1 MLPHLE
7 YLQTILPSDKQW
19 RQRNYSILLEKKK
32 AILRSRSECPG
43 APITPVITRPKTR
56 KLDTLV
62 SYSTSLDDIS
72 SVSKESSAVPS
83 GDVTWSP
90 LDLCKAA
97 RVFIRD
103 TCVTFETREDMKRV
117 YALLGDVLRYKSVL
131 QKALEEV
138 DFYGANPQFTDMRHL
153 VWLFTYD
160 MYKLNFKPR
169 IERNSPQVDSWYAD
183 HGFDLLIRQV
193 WLNRIQIAAAV
204 ARIRIRNT
212 ALRLKTL
219 LPSHLQ
225 EYKFLERCTEK
236 VALNGWVNFA
246 KTTIAEVESL
256 LTEMGYYPR
265 GQLKPSEF
273 DVPLDCFMGDHVLPG
288 FIHVLP
294 SDVKEFLTSRLI
306 VNNMLVLQD
315 RSYCFAPALLC
326 KFMLDEKLTGSVIM
340 SHFDIP
346 STVGYMASL
355 LTNVNHEPEDKLRVY
370 GVGTRREEHLLTYTT
385 SMGFTNVELYSE
397 EFTTVR
403 PGAKCLENVVAVLA
417 TPPNTNT
424 AVKDLIELVVAK
436 GGDLDLLLNLLSDD
450 FENEVVGKYIQGH
463 MEVQKKTL
471 RLAMSRPQIQVIVYE
486 THSKVSLEND
496 DMIDFVVTEMNNYAT
511 EKYLLSTA
519 TSKQVNIEE
528 TPRTADDRMDSS
540 PRQPTDSTPR
550 AVDTPLT
557 VQTPLPLDNP
567 LPIDTPDTP
576 LPETPQPPDIVVDG
590 KTKDTNEIVTI
601 ADIQFTPTE
610 PLSER
615 DRSSREIK
623 IPSSDHFQLI
633 ECPQLCNRHKKNC
646 LLIDEEGAYIAVV
659 ARREITRMDE
669 EYMIK
674 MAEEKGIFGDKNP
687 PPPVETAVDMKKKMD
702 MKRKPSTGSGRV
714 DDESEVNSDTDRHKF
729 DEDNMARIMAPTVAS
744 LRHEVHVSH
753 PALIPCPRDHY
764 HSAGIPVLGGYRLQP
779 RPSNEPRRWWHSVIN
794 SVVEKIRRPA
804 GRMRPLRLFRS
815 RRIRRL
821 SPIPVAVRTIE
832 YSEAGTWDSLSY
844 VGKSRTI

>member
-1 MLPHLE
+1 MQCALFH
-7 YLQTILPSDKQW
+7 
-19 RQRNYSILLEKKK
+19 R
-32 AILRSRSECPG
+32 CPG
-43 APITPVITRPKTR
+43 APITPIITRPKTR

-90 LDLCKAA
+90 LDLYKAA
-97 RVFIRD
+97 RVITRD
-103 TCVTFETREDMKRV
+103 THVSFETREEMKRV
-117 YALLGDVLRYKSVL
+117 YALLGDVLRFKSVL

-138 DFYGANPQFTDMRHL
+138 DFYIANPQFTDMHHL

-169 IERNSPQVDSWYAD
+169 IERNSPKVEFWYAD

-193 WLNRIQIAAAV
+193 WRNRIQIAAAV

-225 EYKFLERCTEK
+225 EYKFMERCTEK

-265 GQLKPSEF
+265 GQLKPSEY

-294 SDVKEFLTSRLI
+294 SDVKEFLSSRLI
-306 VNNMLVLQD
+306 VTNMLVIQD
-315 RSYCFAPALLC
+315 RSYCFGPALLC

-370 GVGTRREEHLLTYTT
+370 GVGSRREEHLLTYTT
-385 SMGFTNVELYSE
+385 SMGFNNVELYSE

-403 PGAKCLENVVAVLA
+403 PGSKYLENVVAVLA

-424 AVKDLIELVVAK
+424 AVKDPIELVVAK

-450 FENEVVGKYIQGH
+450 FENEVVGKYIHGH
-463 MEVQKKTL
+463 MEVQRKTL
-471 RLAMSRPQIQVIVYE
+471 RLAMSRPQ
-486 THSKVSLEND
+486 
-496 DMIDFVVTEMNNYAT
+496 
-511 EKYLLSTA
+511 
-519 TSKQVNIEE
+519 
-528 TPRTADDRMDSS
+528 
-540 PRQPTDSTPR
+540 
-550 AVDTPLT
+550 
-557 VQTPLPLDNP
+557 
-567 LPIDTPDTP
+567 
-576 LPETPQPPDIVVDG
+576 
-590 KTKDTNEIVTI
+590 
-601 ADIQFTPTE
+601 
-610 PLSER
+610 
-615 DRSSREIK
+615 
-623 IPSSDHFQLI
+623 
-633 ECPQLCNRHKKNC
+633 
-646 LLIDEEGAYIAVV
+646 
-659 ARREITRMDE
+659 
-669 EYMIK
+669 
-674 MAEEKGIFGDKNP
+674 
-687 PPPVETAVDMKKKMD
+687 
-702 MKRKPSTGSGRV
+702 
-714 DDESEVNSDTDRHKF
+714 
-729 DEDNMARIMAPTVAS
+729 DNMARIMAPTVAS
-744 LRHEVHVSH
+744 LRHTVQVSH
-753 PALIPCPRDHY
+753 PALVPCPREHY

-779 RPSNEPRRWWHSVIN
+779 RPSNEPRRWWHSVFK

-821 SPIPVAVRTIE
+821 SPVPVAVRTIE